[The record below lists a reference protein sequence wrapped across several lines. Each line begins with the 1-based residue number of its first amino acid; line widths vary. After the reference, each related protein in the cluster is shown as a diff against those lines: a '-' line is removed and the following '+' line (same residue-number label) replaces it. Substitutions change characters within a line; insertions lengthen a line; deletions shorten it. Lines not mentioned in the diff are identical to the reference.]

1 VTHEYSLTPAG
12 VSSGTIAPLMA
23 ETETCRPSAGPRERL
38 STPGDGMVG
47 HGQGRVETVS
57 ALQSS
62 PLQETAM
69 DFRIIG
75 LNFLYAVLGLVL
87 MYLSFVGFDYAM
99 KKINF
104 EDELQKGNIAV
115 AIFTGSIFIAI
126 AIIIGGA
133 LN

>member
-1 VTHEYSLTPAG
+1 
-12 VSSGTIAPLMA
+12 M
-23 ETETCRPSAGPRERL
+23 
-38 STPGDGMVG
+38 
-47 HGQGRVETVS
+47 GRGGVETVA
-57 ALQSS
+57 ALQSLS
-62 PLQETAM
+62 SGEKLM
-69 DFRIIG
+69 DFRIVG
-75 LNFLYAVLGLVL
+75 FNFLYALLGLVL
-87 MYLSFVGFDYAM
+87 MYFSFVGFDHVM

>member
-1 VTHEYSLTPAG
+1 MV
-12 VSSGTIAPLMA
+12 
-23 ETETCRPSAGPRERL
+23 
-38 STPGDGMVG
+38 GDGQRG
-47 HGQGRVETVS
+47 VETRS

-62 PLQETAM
+62 SFQETPM
-69 DFRIIG
+69 DFRIVG
-75 LNFLYAVLGLVL
+75 LNFLYALLGLVL
-87 MYLSFVGFDYAM
+87 MYFAFVGFDHVM

-126 AIIIGGA
+126 AIIVGGA